1 MCPPSPPQMCYG
13 IRGGEDSSKR
23 RAWTNG
29 FTYLPGLHLT
39 SSPREVGRYLRRRG
53 QRDSMGCTNH
63 GWHHEPHSPVT
74 NAMCKRWDTP
84 VFTPQQGGSCWDS
97 PLPCTPYFNPDLRL
111 RIPGQLASGF
121 TMLP

>member
-29 FTYLPGLHLT
+29 FTFLPGIHLT
-39 SSPREVGRYLRRRG
+39 SSSREVGSYLSRRG
-53 QRDSMGCTNH
+53 KRDSMGCTNH

-84 VFTPQQGGSCWDS
+84 ECDRRYRRV
-97 PLPCTPYFNPDLRL
+97 
-111 RIPGQLASGF
+111 ASVSSSSAEGK
-121 TMLP
+121 PIAV